1 MFQEI
6 VSVIIPAYN
15 RGRYIR
21 QTVESVLNQT
31 YTDIELIVIDD
42 GSTDDTRDILE
53 GYGDR
58 ITLLEHEARQNRG
71 QSASINLGLD
81 RARGKYLAILDS
93 DDYWEPDKIESQVGY
108 LQRHPEVGLVY
119 GNGTAVSGN
128 GEFLYDIYTPGH
140 REESKPE
147 KVLVDCYFSL
157 PSNALMRKS
166 LLKKAGYFD
175 ETLRAGQD
183 HDMAIRIAEIARLAY
198 IDRPLFHYRR
208 HNESISKSNNG
219 AVSRWNNGFV
229 ILEKARKRYP
239 YPPAVIR
246 KRKAVLYFRLFQ
258 CAWENS
264 SGLRALRNLLL
275 AGLNDPM
282 RALGVLLR
290 WEKTSSPH

>member
-31 YTDIELIVIDD
+31 YTNIELIVVDD
-42 GSTDDTRDILE
+42 GSTDGTRDILE

-58 ITLLEHEARQNRG
+58 ITLLDHEGRQNRG

-81 RARGKYLAILDS
+81 RIRGKYLAILDS
-93 DDYWEPDKIESQVGY
+93 DDYWEPNKIEIQAGY
-108 LQRHPEVGLVY
+108 LQRYQEVGLVY
-119 GNGTAVSGN
+119 GNGTAVSGK
-128 GEFLYDIYTPGH
+128 GEFMYNIYTPMH

-147 KVLVDCYFSL
+147 KVLLDCYFSL
-157 PSNALMRKS
+157 PSNALIRTS

-183 HDMAIRIAEIARLAY
+183 HDMAIRIAEVARLAY
-198 IDRPLFHYRR
+198 IDKPLFHYRR
-208 HNESISKSNNG
+208 HDESISKSNKG

-264 SGLRALRNLLL
+264 SGTRALRNLFM
-275 AGLNDPM
+275 AGLNDPT

-290 WEKTSSPH
+290 REKTSSPH

>member
-1 MFQEI
+1 MSQRK

-31 YTDIELIVIDD
+31 YTNIELIVIDD
-42 GSTDDTRDILE
+42 GSTDDTRDVLE

-58 ITLLEHEARQNRG
+58 IIMLEHEGRQNRG

-81 RARGKYLAILDS
+81 HASGEYLAILDS

-108 LQRHPEVGLVY
+108 LQQHPQAGLVY
-119 GNGTAVSGN
+119 GNGTAVN
-128 GEFLYDIYTPGH
+128 ERGEFLYNIYPRTH

-147 KVLVDCYFSL
+147 KVLLDCYFSL

-166 LLKKAGYFD
+166 LLKKTGYFD

-183 HDMAIRIAEIARLAY
+183 HDMAIRIAEVVRLAY
-198 IDRPLFHYRR
+198 IDKPLFHYRR
-208 HNESISKSNNG
+208 HNESISRSNKG
-219 AVSRWNNGFV
+219 AVSRWSNGFI
-229 ILEKARKRYP
+229 ILEKARIRYP
-239 YPPAVIR
+239 YPPVVIR

-264 SGLRALRNLLL
+264 FGLRALRNLLM
-275 AGLNDPM
+275 AGLNDPA

-290 WEKTSSPH
+290 REKTSSPH

>member
-1 MFQEI
+1 MFQEKI
-6 VSVIIPAYN
+6 SVIIPAYN

-31 YTDIELIVIDD
+31 YTNMELIVIDD
-42 GSTDDTRDILE
+42 GSTDDSRDILE

-58 ITLLEHEARQNRG
+58 ITLLEHDGRQNRG

-81 RARGKYLAILDS
+81 RASGEYLAILDS
-93 DDYWEPDKIESQVGY
+93 DDYWEPNKIESQVEY
-108 LQRHPEVGLVY
+108 LEQHPEIGLVY

-128 GEFLYDIYTPGH
+128 GEFLYNIYPPTH
-140 REESKPE
+140 LEENKPE
-147 KVLVDCYFSL
+147 KVLLNCYFSL
-157 PSNALMRKS
+157 PSNALMRMG
-166 LLKKAGYFD
+166 LLRKAGYFD

-183 HDMAIRIAEIARLAY
+183 HDMAVRIAEVARLAY
-198 IDRPLFHYRR
+198 IDEHLFHYRR
-208 HNESISKSNNG
+208 HGESISKSNKG

-258 CAWENS
+258 CACENQP
-264 SGLRALRNLLL
+264 GLRALRNLLL
-275 AGLNDPM
+275 AGLNDPA

-290 WEKTSSPH
+290 REKIGSPH